1 MGELKVLFSL
11 GFEVSRKFGE
21 EDGKE
26 GRCNKQKARE
36 KLKKRRKLEVG
47 PV

>member
-26 GRCNKQKARE
+26 GRKERE
-36 KLKKRRKLEVG
+36 LEL
-47 PV
+47 